1 MALPLGMSA
10 ADSGMVLVLITIV
23 VLPIAAIAFAR
34 SGSVWNSLG
43 KGRYAIDQEL
53 PPRRSVEPPPPVD
66 RAVQAVEARQMLEAK
81 AYRHLRRGEAPVDVE
96 AELERLLE
104 SELAAPPDRDDEL
117 RAEIR
122 HLVVARNERRL
133 RQGQPPLDVEAETE
147 RELSNLVGSD

>member
-10 ADSGMVLVLITIV
+10 VDSGMVLVLITIV

-34 SGSVWNSLG
+34 SGAVWDSLG
-43 KGRYAIDQEL
+43 KGRYAIDQEP

-66 RAVQAVEARQMLEAK
+66 RAVREMEARQMLEAK
-81 AYRHLRRGEAPVDVE
+81 AYLHLRRGGAPVDVQ
-96 AELERLLE
+96 AELERLLQ

-117 RAEIR
+117 RAEVR

-133 RQGQPPLDVEAETE
+133 RRGQPPLDVEAETE

>member
-10 ADSGMVLVLITIV
+10 VDSGMVLVLITIV
-23 VLPIAAIAFAR
+23 VLPIAAFAFAR
-34 SGSVWNSLG
+34 SGAVWDSLG

-66 RAVQAVEARQMLEAK
+66 RAVQATEARQMLEAK
-81 AYRHLRRGEAPVDVE
+81 AYLHLRRGEAPVDVE

-117 RAEIR
+117 RAEVR

-133 RQGQPPLDVEAETE
+133 RRGQPPLDVEAETE